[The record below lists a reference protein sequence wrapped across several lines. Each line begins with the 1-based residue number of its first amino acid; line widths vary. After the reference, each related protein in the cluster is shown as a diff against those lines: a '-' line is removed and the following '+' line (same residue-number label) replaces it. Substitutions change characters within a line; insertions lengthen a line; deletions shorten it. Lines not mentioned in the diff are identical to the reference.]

1 MTKKLSHFNIKTVF
15 VPQILLIILEI
26 CLMLFTLFINYTYKD
41 INTGRWINFANLSH
55 IGILW
60 SYMLILP
67 ALHGGLFLF
76 TSLLEKKLILIT
88 LLINILSFVMN
99 AYIFSSIDTSYYSY
113 SRLPYTL
120 IYIAIAVPLLALP
133 YIKFIN
139 KNNSIIYAIATT
151 LICTRFFLMI
161 CIMPTF

>member
-1 MTKKLSHFNIKTVF
+1 MTKETKHYSPKNVVTL
-15 VPQILLIILEI
+15 QILLALSEILI
-26 CLMLFTLFINYTYKD
+26 MLFTLFIHYTYKD
-41 INTGRWINFANLSH
+41 ADTGRGINFANLSH
-55 IGILW
+55 IAILW
-60 SYMLILP
+60 LYLLIFP
-67 ALHGGLFLF
+67 VLHFKLFF
-76 TSLLEKKLILIT
+76 ITSLSDKRLIIIT
-88 LLINILSFVMN
+88 LLINISSFAMN
-99 AYIFSSIDTSYYSY
+99 AFIFNSIDTSYYSY

-151 LICTRFFLMI
+151 LICARFFLMI